1 MLVYLNGQFLPRE
14 KAFVS
19 VDDRGFVFGDGV
31 YEVIRVVDGRFFT
44 GAEHLAR
51 MEEGLDAIGI
61 ERPADLTPA
70 RIIEIGERLLG
81 ENDLLEGHATV
92 YLQITRGAAVRT
104 HFFPTTPVEPTIFI
118 STARFSPAPDLLETG
133 ASAVTCPDV
142 RWSRCNLKTLNLLAN
157 VLAKQ
162 SAVEKGAVEA
172 IFVRDGVVTEGSSTN
187 VFVALDGRLHTFPVC
202 NYILAGITRG
212 VVLELAAELGIQV
225 QETPARAEDLVRAD
239 EIFLTGTTTDV
250 LPIVEVDGRPV
261 GTGTPGPLALALGRA
276 LAERMSPSPANAG
289 R

>member
-14 KAFVS
+14 AAFVS

-31 YEVIRVVDGRFFT
+31 YEVIRVVDGRLFT

-51 MEEGLDAIGI
+51 MEEGMNAIGL
-61 ERPADLTPA
+61 ERPAELTPA
-70 RIIEIGERLLG
+70 RIVEIAERLLG

-118 STARFSPAPDLLETG
+118 STARFAPPPDLLETG

-162 SAVEKGAVEA
+162 AAVEKGAVEA

-187 VFVALDGRLHTFPVC
+187 VFVALDGRLHTFPIC

-212 VVLELAAELGIQV
+212 VVLELARELGIEV
-225 QETPARAEDLVRAD
+225 QETPARAEDLLRAE

-250 LPIVEVDGRPV
+250 LPIVEIDGRPV
-261 GTGTPGPLALALGRA
+261 GSGTPGPIALALGRA
-276 LAERMSPSPANAG
+276 LAEHMSPSPANAA

>member
-14 KAFVS
+14 QAFVS

-31 YEVIRVVDGRFFT
+31 YEVIRVVDGRLFT
-44 GAEHLAR
+44 SAEHLAR
-51 MEEGLDAIGI
+51 MEDGLHAIGI
-61 ERPADLTPA
+61 ARPAELAPA
-70 RIIEIGERLLG
+70 RIVEIAERLLG

-92 YLQITRGAAVRT
+92 YLQMTRGAAVRT

-187 VFVALDGRLHTFPVC
+187 VFVAVDGQLHTFPIC

-225 QETPARAEDLVRAD
+225 HETPVRSEDLIRAD

-250 LPIVEVDGRPV
+250 LPIVEIDARPV
-261 GTGTPGPLALALGRA
+261 GRGTPGPLALALGRA
-276 LAERMSPSPANAG
+276 LAERMSPSPANAA

>member
-1 MLVYLNGQFLPRE
+1 MLVYLNGRFQPRE

-31 YEVIRVVDGRFFT
+31 YEVIRVVDGRLFT
-44 GAEHLAR
+44 SSEHLAR
-51 MEEGLDAIGI
+51 MEEGLHTIGI
-61 ERPADLTPA
+61 DRPADMTPA
-70 RIIEIGERLLG
+70 RIVEIAERLLG
-81 ENDLLEGHATV
+81 ENDLLDGHATV

-104 HFFPTTPVEPTIFI
+104 HFFPTTPVRPTIFI

-162 SAVEKGAVEA
+162 SAVDKGAVEA

-187 VFVALDGRLHTFPVC
+187 VFVAVDGQLHTFPIC

-212 VVLELAAELGIQV
+212 VVLELAGELGIQV
-225 QETPARAEDLVRAD
+225 HETPARAEDLVRAD

-250 LPIVEVDGRPV
+250 LPIVEIDGRPV
-261 GTGTPGPLALALGRA
+261 GSGTPGPLALALGRA

-289 R
+289 L

>member
-1 MLVYLNGQFLPRE
+1 MLVYLNGQFQPRE
-14 KAFVS
+14 KAVVS

-31 YEVIRVVDGRFFT
+31 YEVIRVVDGRLFT
-44 GAEHLAR
+44 GDEHLAR
-51 MEEGLDAIGI
+51 MEEGLNAIGI
-61 ERPADLTPA
+61 ERPADMTRA
-70 RIIEIGERLLG
+70 RIFEIAERLLG

-92 YLQITRGAAVRT
+92 YLQITRGAAFRT
-104 HFFPTTPVEPTIFI
+104 HFFPTAPVPPTIFI
-118 STARFSPAPDLLETG
+118 STARFSPAPDLMETG
-133 ASAVTCPDV
+133 ASAITCPDV

-187 VFVALDGRLHTFPVC
+187 VFVAVGGRLHTFPIC
-202 NYILAGITRG
+202 NYILPGITRG
-212 VVLELAAELGIQV
+212 VVLELAEELGIQV
-225 QETPARAEDLVRAD
+225 RETPARAEDLVRAD

-250 LPIVEVDGRPV
+250 LPIVELDGRPV
-261 GTGTPGPLALALGRA
+261 GSGTPGPLALALGRA
-276 LAERMSPSPANAG
+276 LAERVSPSPANAG